1 MLELL
6 EKAVL
11 TTIGVAAITQKKAE
25 ELVVEMK
32 DKFKLSEEEGKNLVD
47 RIQTIASE
55 SRDKVRGMAEEEVH
69 KVVEHLGMVTREE
82 FVLLKNRVQEL
93 EKRLNGEPHAPDLQN

>member
-25 ELVVEMK
+25 ELATEMK
-32 DKFKLSEEEGKNLVD
+32 DKFKLSEDEGKHLVD
-47 RIQTIASE
+47 RIQSLAKE
-55 SRDKVRGMAEEEVH
+55 SREKIEETAEAEVK
-69 KVVEHLGMVTREE
+69 KVVDRLGLVSRGE
-82 FVLLKNRVQEL
+82 FDRL
-93 EKRLNGEPHAPDLQN
+93 EKRIQDLEARLNS